1 MFDIKNILEPETI
14 NGALQL
20 LVENPELKIIAGG
33 TDVLIKLHHKSIKD
47 VELLSLRKISNLDK
61 ITMLEDGSIE
71 IGAMVSFGQIFRD
84 TIVEKHIKV
93 LSEAAVSM
101 GGPQIRNMAT
111 IGGNVCNGAV
121 SADSAPALF
130 SLNSKVRLVSKSK
143 ERIIPIEEFYLGPGR
158 VDIKSD
164 EILISLIIEKKDYE
178 SLIGNYTKFSN
189 RKAMDIAMV
198 SVCVVASIENNK
210 FSDLRIAL
218 GVAAPTPIRCKDAED
233 YAKGLDITEE
243 NIDEI
248 ASLAVKSSKARNSWR
263 GSKDFRN
270 YLIKELTKRAI
281 EKIIKRA
288 GEEDHE

>member
-14 NGALQL
+14 NDALQL

-33 TDVLIKLHHKSIKD
+33 TDVLIKLNHKSIKD

>member
-14 NGALQL
+14 NDALQL